1 MRLEAGGCGGEEFA
15 GGPNL
20 GFGILNVKE
29 KSRGHVSGFVERLLT
44 LDSIASAAIR
54 VQRRLSSNDF
64 RVLKNGGSSGDFSYC
79 NNHLALWLLFSFS
92 VGDVR
97 NCLHATWVLWLQ
109 FYSPNSLLQATTVT
123 KGFFKL
129 KQLQVEM
136 DNACL
141 ANKAR
146 LTQMNHFFEDAFHSS
161 CEGIMVKSLDV
172 EAGYL
177 PSKRSYSWL
186 KTKGARERE
195 RVPGRRLQI
204 SAGAEWCVKPKSGGR
219 RRGVCVRRCGE
230 PPPEIAGRWMGGLRS
245 KGCGWGGCVRKF

>member
-1 MRLEAGGCGGEEFA
+1 MGSLTRYLTRFLTRDISISMRSYNRLIWSSHLCYF
-15 GGPNL
+15 PITLRL
-20 GFGILNVKE
+20 GFN
-29 KSRGHVSGFVERLLT
+29 
-44 LDSIASAAIR
+44 DASPAMISVQAIWR
-54 VQRRLSSNDF
+54 I

-186 KTKGARERE
+186 KWQANNLKDIGYNY
-195 RVPGRRLQI
+195 
-204 SAGAEWCVKPKSGGR
+204 
-219 RRGVCVRRCGE
+219 
-230 PPPEIAGRWMGGLRS
+230 
-245 KGCGWGGCVRKF
+245 